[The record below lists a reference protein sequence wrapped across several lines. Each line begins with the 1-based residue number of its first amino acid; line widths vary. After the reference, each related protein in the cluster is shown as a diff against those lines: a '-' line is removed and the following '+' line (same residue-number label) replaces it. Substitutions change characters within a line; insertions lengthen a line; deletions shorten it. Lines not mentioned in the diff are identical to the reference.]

1 MDITWDV
8 SGDISIDVEIDDDTH
23 LVTVTAPDYVVDP
36 EEIMFTA
43 TDPEDN
49 SNSDTITVT
58 VEPLP
63 SPVITDILN
72 ITLKVNEIKTFN
84 LDGHVTDE
92 DTPDVDITWE
102 VWGDISI
109 DVEIDYDTHLVTVT
123 APDYVVDPEEITF
136 TATDPE
142 DNSDDYTITV
152 TVEPPSTPS
161 PVIIDIPDIPLK
173 AGGTHIFDLDDHVN
187 DEDTPE
193 GDIIWNT
200 SGEILIGV
208 EIDPD
213 THEVT
218 VSIPDDFVG
227 SEDIMFTATDPEGNS
242 DNDMMTVT
250 VEPPPSPFSPR
261 VANIPDITISV
272 DKFDVSIDLDDYVTD
287 DDTPKENLTWVASES
302 TSIEITIDDGTHQV
316 ILKGKTVGTEEITFT
331 ATDPEGNTD
340 SGSVTITVE
349 SKSNGGEDTTPPAFE
364 VFVMRNPIQPDY
376 IVITVTSSETLE
388 DKPTLTVQLDGKKE
402 EVTLSEGS
410 VNTWTGTYIVQ
421 VDASG
426 DAVII
431 VTGIDAA
438 GNTGTNDKTFAVNKG
453 DETDIREPLLLQNYP
468 NPFNPET
475 WIPYI
480 LKDSAYVN
488 IYIYNTAGQ
497 LVQTLNIGDRKPG
510 RYVTKNG
517 AAYWDGR
524 NSNGEQVTNG
534 VYFYSIKAGNFTAT
548 KKMLIG
554 KINEFSQ

>member
-1 MDITWDV
+1 MWDY
-8 SGDISIDVEIDDDTH
+8 ISIDVGMDPDTH
-23 LVTVTAPDYVVDP
+23 
-36 EEIMFTA
+36 E
-43 TDPEDN
+43 
-49 SNSDTITVT
+49 
-58 VEPLP
+58 
-63 SPVITDILN
+63 
-72 ITLKVNEIKTFN
+72 
-84 LDGHVTDE
+84 
-92 DTPDVDITWE
+92 
-102 VWGDISI
+102 
-109 DVEIDYDTHLVTVT
+109 VTVT

-142 DNSDDYTITV
+142 DNSDNYTITV
-152 TVEPPSTPS
+152 TVEPPSTPP
-161 PVIIDIPDIPLK
+161 PVVTDIPDITLK
-173 AGGTHIFDLDDHVN
+173 AGETHTFDLDDHVT

-193 GDIIWNT
+193 GDIIWNA
-200 SGEILIGV
+200 SGEILIEVGIN
-208 EIDPD
+208 EN

-218 VSIPDDFVG
+218 VTAPDDFSS
-227 SEDIMFTATDPEGNS
+227 SENIIFTATDPEGNLDS
-242 DNDMMTVT
+242 YTITVT
-250 VEPPPSPFSPR
+250 VEPPSSSPLP
-261 VANIPDITISV
+261 VVTDIPNITISV
-272 DKFDVSIDLDDYVTD
+272 EKFDISIDLDDYVTD

-302 TSIEITIDDGTHQV
+302 TSIEIAIDDKTHQV

-331 ATDPEGNTD
+331 ATDPEGNMD
-340 SGSVTITVE
+340 SGSVKITVE
-349 SKSNGGEDTTPPAFE
+349 GESNGGEDTTPPAFE

-388 DKPTLTVQLDGKKE
+388 DKPTLIVQLDGKKE

-426 DAVII
+426 EAVII

-438 GNTGTNDKTFAVNKG
+438 GNTGTNDTKTFAVNKG

-475 WIPYI
+475 WIPYL
-480 LKDSAYVN
+480 LKDSADVN

-510 RYVTKNG
+510 RYVTKND
-517 AAYWDGR
+517 AAYWNGR
-524 NSNGEQVTNG
+524 NNNGEQVTNG

-548 KKMLIG
+548 KKMLIR